1 MTKRLGARTLAL
13 ERKPAVR
20 AWAAAVGEKEGA
32 GPLGR
37 GFDLVSDDP
46 YFAQF
51 PSSIAMRI
59 YLIQRLENLIPLK
72 INRKI

>member
-37 GFDLVSDDP
+37 GFDLV
-46 YFAQF
+46 
-51 PSSIAMRI
+51 
-59 YLIQRLENLIPLK
+59 
-72 INRKI
+72 

>member
-20 AWAAAVGEKEGA
+20 AWASAVGEKEGA

-37 GFDLVSDDP
+37 GFDLVYDDP
-46 YFAQF
+46 
-51 PSSIAMRI
+51 
-59 YLIQRLENLIPLK
+59 
-72 INRKI
+72 